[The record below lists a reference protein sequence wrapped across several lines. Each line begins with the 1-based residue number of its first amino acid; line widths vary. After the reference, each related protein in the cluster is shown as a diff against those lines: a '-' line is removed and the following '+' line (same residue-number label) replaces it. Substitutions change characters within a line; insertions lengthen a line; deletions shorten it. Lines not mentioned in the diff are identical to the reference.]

1 MISANLD
8 PVLSRY
14 LFQIHK
20 LPWQSVQL
28 KAELSM
34 HIQGVCVYLSVI
46 YPHDPCVQEM
56 SVEHETHRAS
66 LSSEDQT
73 ELPSPLTSGLL
84 FPALA
89 AAEVIVP
96 PFTPSLPLLAGQ
108 VGG

>member
-1 MISANLD
+1 
-8 PVLSRY
+8 
-14 LFQIHK
+14 
-20 LPWQSVQL
+20 
-28 KAELSM
+28 M

-73 ELPSPLTSGLL
+73 ELPSHTSGLL

>member
-1 MISANLD
+1 M
-8 PVLSRY
+8 
-14 LFQIHK
+14 
-20 LPWQSVQL
+20 
-28 KAELSM
+28 
-34 HIQGVCVYLSVI
+34 
-46 YPHDPCVQEM
+46 
-56 SVEHETHRAS
+56 EHETHRAS